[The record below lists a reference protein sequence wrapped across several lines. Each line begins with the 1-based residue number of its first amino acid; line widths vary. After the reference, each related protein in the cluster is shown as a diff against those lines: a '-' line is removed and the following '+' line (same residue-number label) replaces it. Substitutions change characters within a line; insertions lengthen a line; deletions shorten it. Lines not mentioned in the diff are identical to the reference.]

1 MLMCTD
7 AINVMATRKREKIMN
22 TCDTVKFLLGNNS
35 IRFYTNNI
43 ESLYI
48 GSIEFYNDSEYMRF
62 DAQVYAESLVIE
74 EIANRAR
81 NFSEDAQSRGSQQT
95 DQFLIGLYLQLNAH
109 EFTQ

>member
-1 MLMCTD
+1 
-7 AINVMATRKREKIMN
+7 MN

-48 GSIEFYNDSEYMRF
+48 GSIEFYNNGEYMRF

-74 EIANRAR
+74 DICNRAR
-81 NFSEDAQSRGSQQT
+81 NFSEGCQRNGSKQT
-95 DQFLIGLYLQLNAH
+95 DQFLINLYMQLNAH
-109 EFTQ
+109 EFTQIGAGELL